1 MANIKARFTHDCDQ
15 CKFLGHAVRGGR
27 KVDLYKCP
35 NDGSFVVRFGSKGPD
50 YGTLFVPQAGMDDIE
65 VLVFNQCFVVAPAT
79 PPKTPKPTAL
89 VTRES
94 IKAACASDNAA
105 YRSAFVVRAVN
116 AIYARQTQDEQSNGI
131 TVVNN
136 GIGFASCDAF
146 LGKIT
151 SEGFKKWGKPSAALV
166 DKWCA
171 IGKTGF
177 PRLAK
182 YHSQLNQIALDKQ
195 KKA

>member
-1 MANIKARFTHDCDQ
+1 MATIKARFTHDCDQ
-15 CKFLGHAVRGGR
+15 CQFLGHAVSGGR
-27 KVDLYKCP
+27 KADLYKCP
-35 NDGSFVVRFGSKGPD
+35 NDESFVTRFSSHGPD
-50 YGTLFVPQAGMDDIE
+50 FGTLFVPQKDMTDIE
-65 VLVFNQCFVVAPAT
+65 ILAFNKCFVITPAT
-79 PPKTPKPTAL
+79 PPKAPKPAAL

-105 YRSAFVVRAVN
+105 YRAAFVVRAVN

-151 SEGFKKWGKPSAALV
+151 SEGFKKWGKPSPALV

-171 IGKTGF
+171 IGKNGF

-182 YHSQLNQIALDKQ
+182 YHSQLNQIAVDK
-195 KKA
+195 KKGE